1 MNKRL
6 QYIVLAFWVF
16 MLSGPLMAQEQS
28 VPPKQGDNTENVE
41 DLSAE
46 QQELKLE
53 IEARLSQFSD
63 EFSQLKVVGS
73 FILSPDSRFEIT
85 KSYVDVL
92 KQRMKNYDQR
102 YNSLD
107 VMWTTYTQAQQ
118 MDIAN
123 NEDLMKMVADIEQ
136 LKQTVKDTLD
146 IRSGMVK
153 AVEDFAN
160 ADQLIMSQV
169 PVYKKLYKRAFQLS
183 LVQKLTPQLEK
194 LKARESLIFEK
205 LQAGYEAAK
214 SASEQVPSLQPRMNV
229 IDEQFVVIKSVSEK
243 IQTLEYKPIIQR
255 VKDYLLGLAAVAVI
269 LLFIS
274 MLRNKYKAYKDKL
287 ANMKKLDELMKK
299 QGKGTQYP
307 TI

>member
-53 IEARLSQFSD
+53 IKARLSQFSD

-85 KSYVDVL
+85 GSYVDVL

-146 IRSGMVK
+146 MRSEMVK
-153 AVEDFAN
+153 AVENFAN

-229 IDEQFVVIKSVSEK
+229 IDEQFVVMKSVSEK
-243 IQTLEYKPIIQR
+243 IQALEYKPSIQR

-287 ANMKKLDELMKK
+287 ANMKKLDEMMKK

>member
-1 MNKRL
+1 MMNKRL

-53 IEARLSQFSD
+53 IKARLSQFSD

-85 KSYVDVL
+85 GSYVDVL

-146 IRSGMVK
+146 MRSEMVK
-153 AVEDFAN
+153 AVENFAN

-183 LVQKLTPQLEK
+183 LVQKLTPD
-194 LKARESLIFEK
+194 R
-205 LQAGYEAAK
+205 
-214 SASEQVPSLQPRMNV
+214 
-229 IDEQFVVIKSVSEK
+229 KSV
-243 IQTLEYKPIIQR
+243 
-255 VKDYLLGLAAVAVI
+255 V
-269 LLFIS
+269 
-274 MLRNKYKAYKDKL
+274 
-287 ANMKKLDELMKK
+287 
-299 QGKGTQYP
+299 
-307 TI
+307 

>member
-53 IEARLSQFSD
+53 IKARLSQFSD

-85 KSYVDVL
+85 GSYVDVL

-146 IRSGMVK
+146 MRSEMVK
-153 AVEDFAN
+153 AVENFAN

-229 IDEQFVVIKSVSEK
+229 IDEQFVVMKSVSEK
-243 IQTLEYKPIIQR
+243 IQALEYKPIIQR

-287 ANMKKLDELMKK
+287 ANMKKLDEMMKK

>member
-53 IEARLSQFSD
+53 IKARLSQFSD

-85 KSYVDVL
+85 GSYVDVL

-153 AVEDFAN
+153 AVENFAN

-229 IDEQFVVIKSVSEK
+229 IDEQFVVMKSVSEK
-243 IQTLEYKPIIQR
+243 IQALEYKPIIQR

-287 ANMKKLDELMKK
+287 ANMKKLDEMMKK

>member
-287 ANMKKLDELMKK
+287 ANMKKLDEMMKT

>member
-205 LQAGYEAAK
+205 LQTGYEAAK

>member
-205 LQAGYEAAK
+205 LQVGYEAAK

>member
-160 ADQLIMSQV
+160 ADQFIMSQV

-287 ANMKKLDELMKK
+287 ANMKKLDEMMKK

>member
-53 IEARLSQFSD
+53 IKARLSQFSD

-146 IRSGMVK
+146 MRSEMVK
-153 AVEDFAN
+153 AVENFAN

-229 IDEQFVVIKSVSEK
+229 IDEQFVVMKSVSEK
-243 IQTLEYKPIIQR
+243 IQALEYKPIIQR

-287 ANMKKLDELMKK
+287 ANMKKLDEMMKK

>member
-287 ANMKKLDELMKK
+287 ANMKKLDELMKQ